1 MMTRELTLVLHDDAV
16 RTRTD
21 MPKPAAAEDPL
32 LRLQEETQPHDG
44 EFRVQCTTHPG
55 ELVITGII
63 QMCPAC
69 GARRDWLLI
78 CDRNQV
84 SIRCRCAH
92 QWVERELGRA
102 DFEAMAGPGGEV
114 YDSLQ
119 TTIQAAGY
127 GGELSGTYWT

>member
-1 MMTRELTLVLHDDAV
+1 MSELMLVLHDDAG
-16 RTRTD
+16 RTRTNT
-21 MPKPAAAEDPL
+21 PTPTPADDPI
-32 LRLQEETQPHDG
+32 LRLQQETQPHDG

-55 ELVITGII
+55 ELTITGII

-92 QWVERELGRA
+92 QWAERELDRA

-114 YDSLQ
+114 YESLQ
-119 TTIQAAGY
+119 TAIQAAGY
-127 GGELSGTYWT
+127 GGDLAGAYWA

>member
-1 MMTRELTLVLHDDAV
+1 MMRELMLVLHDEAV
-16 RTRTD
+16 RTRTNT
-21 MPKPAAAEDPL
+21 PTPAPADDPI
-32 LRLQEETQPHDG
+32 LRLQEEMQPHDG
-44 EFRVQCTTHPG
+44 EFREQCTTHPG
-55 ELVITGII
+55 ELTITGII

-114 YDSLQ
+114 YDSLL

-127 GGELSGTYWT
+127 GGDLAGTYWT

>member
-1 MMTRELTLVLHDDAV
+1 MTRELTLVLHDDAV

-21 MPKPAAAEDPL
+21 MPKPEAADDPL
-32 LRLQEETQPHDG
+32 LRLQQEMQPHDG
-44 EFRVQCTTHPG
+44 AYRIECTTHPG

-69 GARRDWLLI
+69 GARRDWLII

-102 DFEAMAGPGGEV
+102 DFEAMADSGGEE

-119 TTIQAAGY
+119 ATIQASGY

>member
-21 MPKPAAAEDPL
+21 MAKPTAAEDPL

-44 EFRVQCTTHPG
+44 EFRVQCTTRPG
-55 ELVITGII
+55 ELTITGII

-102 DFEAMAGPGGEV
+102 DFEAMAGTGGEV

>member
-1 MMTRELTLVLHDDAV
+1 MRELILVLHDDAV
-16 RTRTD
+16 RTRTNT
-21 MPKPAAAEDPL
+21 PTPAPADDPI
-32 LRLQEETQPHDG
+32 LRLQQETQLLDG

-55 ELVITGII
+55 ELTISGII

-84 SIRCRCAH
+84 TIRCRCAR
-92 QWVERELGRA
+92 QWVERELGHA

-119 TTIQAAGY
+119 TAIQAAGY
-127 GGELSGTYWT
+127 DGDFAGIYFA